1 MVTASGGSGAT
12 VSGQYNHACTM
23 LTTHTHTHTHTHI
36 HTHAHTCQEPQSIT
50 SRRNAP
56 DLRGKRT
63 VIKNTPPVAGGKW
76 GMEMPPFCSAP
87 KNVEQKL
94 LSEVKIVT

>member
-1 MVTASGGSGAT
+1 
-12 VSGQYNHACTM
+12 M
-23 LTTHTHTHTHTHI
+23 LTTHTHTHTHTHTYTHGHI

-50 SRRNAP
+50 SRRNEKAP